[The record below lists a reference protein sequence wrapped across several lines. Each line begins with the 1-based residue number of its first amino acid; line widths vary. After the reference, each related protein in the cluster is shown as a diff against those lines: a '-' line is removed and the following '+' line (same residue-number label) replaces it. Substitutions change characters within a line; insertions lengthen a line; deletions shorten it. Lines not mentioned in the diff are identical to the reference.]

1 MLERGLER
9 GPPCQ
14 QRRRTYWVN
23 AYYVK
28 CMQLPERLPILGL
41 ALGTSPLN
49 HPTSWVMEWSS
60 GAGLPGVE
68 S

>member
-23 AYYVK
+23 AYCVK
-28 CMQLPERLPILGL
+28 CMQVPERLSILGL
-41 ALGTSPLN
+41 ALGTSVIQ
-49 HPTSWVMEWSS
+49 HC
-60 GAGLPGVE
+60 G
-68 S
+68 

>member
-14 QRRRTYWVN
+14 PRRRTSWVK
-23 AYYVK
+23 AYCVK
-28 CMQLPERLPILGL
+28 FMQFPERLSILGL
-41 ALGTSPLN
+41 ALGISPLN
-49 HPTSWVMEWSS
+49 HPTLWVTELSS

>member
-14 QRRRTYWVN
+14 PRRRTSWVN
-23 AYYVK
+23 AYCVK
-28 CMQLPERLPILGL
+28 FMQFPERLSILGL
-41 ALGTSPLN
+41 ALGISPLN
-49 HPTSWVMEWSS
+49 YPTLWVTELSS